1 MNLGRIGT
9 LFMKEIRQG
18 ATNFFFIYAL
28 IMPVVLSLIVALVF
42 GDLFSETP
50 RLGVYDAG
58 ESEVVASLLAEDHIQ
73 TTVYASESALRDA
86 VERGVVMVGLVL
98 APDFDAAIRGDAQ
111 RQLTVIY
118 WAESLAKDIA
128 IINSTVD
135 QLVMQAVEV
144 EAPVTINST
153 QLGDGVEISWTERLL
168 PVIVLMTLMLGG
180 IMVPAASLVDEKQK
194 RTLSALTIT
203 PATLLEVYSAKALV
217 GVVLSTIMGLIVL
230 ILNNA
235 FGGQPALL
243 LTVLGLSAVSA
254 SIFGVL
260 LGSLVKDIN
269 VLLAVIK
276 SGALILMAPALIRMV
291 PDLPQWIAQVFPTYY
306 VLNPVLEVSQNN
318 TGLDGIAV
326 DLVVLVAIIGALV
339 LALVLLFERQQ
350 KQLALM
356 S

>member
-9 LFMKEIRQG
+9 LFTKEIRQG
-18 ATNFFFIYAL
+18 KSNFFFIYAL
-28 IMPVVLSLIVALVF
+28 VMPIVLSLVVALVF
-42 GDLFSETP
+42 GDLFSEIP
-50 RLGVYDAG
+50 RLGIYDAG
-58 ESEVVASLLAEDHIQ
+58 ESEVVASLLAEDHIE
-73 TTVYASESALRDA
+73 TTVYASESALREA
-86 VERGVVMVGLVL
+86 VERGVVTAGLIF
-98 APDFDAAIRGDAQ
+98 APDFDAALHGEAQ
-111 RQLTVIY
+111 RQLTVLY
-118 WAESLAKDIA
+118 WSESLVKDIT

-135 QLVMQAVEV
+135 QLVAQSVDV
-144 EAPVTINST
+144 TAPVTIASV
-153 QLGDGVEISWTERLL
+153 QLGDDVEMSWTERLL
-168 PVIVLMTLMLGG
+168 PVIVLMTIMLGG

-217 GVVLSTIMGLIVL
+217 GVVLCTIMALIVL
-230 ILNNA
+230 VLNNA
-235 FGGQPALL
+235 FGGQPGLL
-243 LTVLGLSAVSA
+243 LAVLGLSAITA

-276 SGALILMAPALIRMV
+276 SGALILMAPALISMV
-291 PDLPQWIAQVFPTYY
+291 PDLPQWIARVFPTYY

-318 TGLDGIAV
+318 TGLGGIAG
-326 DLVVLVAIIGALV
+326 DLAILIGIIGALV
-339 LALVLLFERQQ
+339 LILVLLFERQQ